1 MMVLWFRTS
10 MATTSKRPELVLNP
24 EQRSTLMQ
32 TAQSR
37 TQPQREVQRAQILLR
52 YAQGQ
57 SITAISQAL
66 RVSRVAVYK
75 WVDRALALGAE
86 AALSDQYH
94 RPKEPVITE
103 QAKAWVV
110 SLACT
115 KPKDHGYAAE
125 VWSHRRLA
133 QHVRQNTLAQG
144 HPSLNRAAKATVQR
158 ILKGQTLQP
167 HKVKYYMER
176 RDPEFDAKMRE
187 VLLVYQEVD
196 LQNKTAPDTPDA
208 APAIITVSVDEKP
221 GLQAIATTAPDLP
234 PQPGR
239 HPRLGRDY
247 EYKRLGTLS
256 ILAGLDLHD
265 GHVTAEVHPR
275 HRSREFILLL
285 KALDAHYPPGCVIRL
300 VLDNHSAHISKETMA
315 WLATKPNRFV
325 YVHTPKHGSWLNL
338 VETLFGKMAR
348 SFLKHIRVASRQ
360 ELKDRILLGIA
371 EINQAPVVHRWKKFE
386 ALNT

>member
-1 MMVLWFRTS
+1 
-10 MATTSKRPELVLNP
+10 MATTSRRPKLVLNA
-24 EQRSTLMQ
+24 EQRSALEQ

-37 TQPQREVQRAQILLR
+37 TRPQREVQRAQILLR
-52 YAQGQ
+52 YTQGQ
-57 SITAISQAL
+57 NITIISHAL
-66 RVSRVAVYK
+66 RISRVAVYK
-75 WVDRALALGAE
+75 WIDRALAVGTD
-86 AALSDQYH
+86 AALKDKYH
-94 RPKEPVITE
+94 RPKNPLITE
-103 QAKAWVV
+103 EAKAWVV

-125 VWSHRRLA
+125 VWSHRQLA
-133 QHVRQNTLAQG
+133 KHVHENARAQG
-144 HPSLNRAAKATVQR
+144 HPSLAHAAKATVQR
-158 ILKGQTLQP
+158 ILKSQALQP

-176 RDPEFDAKMRE
+176 RDPQFDEKMRE

-196 LQNKTAPDTPDA
+196 VKNKAGPDA
-208 APAIITVSVDEKP
+208 KDAPTIITVSVDEKP
-221 GLQAIATTAPDLP
+221 GVQAIANTAPDLP
-234 PQPGR
+234 PRPGQHSR
-239 HPRLGRDY
+239 VGRDY
-247 EYKRLGTLS
+247 EYKRFGTLS

-285 KALDAHYPPGCVIRL
+285 KALDAHYPPGCTIRL

-315 WLATKPNRFV
+315 WLATKPNRFF

-348 SFLKHIRVASRQ
+348 TFLKHIRVVSRQ

-386 ALNT
+386 VLNT

>member
-1 MMVLWFRTS
+1 MVLWFRTS

-24 EQRSTLMQ
+24 EQHSTLMQ

-125 VWSHRRLA
+125 VWSHRQLA

>member
-1 MMVLWFRTS
+1 
-10 MATTSKRPELVLNP
+10 MATTSKRPQLTLNS
-24 EQRSTLMQ
+24 EQQSALEQ
-32 TAQSR
+32 TARSR
-37 TQPQREVQRAQILLR
+37 TQPQREVQRAQVLLR

-57 SITAISQAL
+57 SITAISRAV
-66 RVSRVAVYK
+66 RSSRVAVYK
-75 WVDRALALGAE
+75 WVDRGLAVGAE
-86 AALSDQYH
+86 AALNDKYH

-103 QAKAWVV
+103 EAKAWVV
-110 SLACT
+110 SLACS

-125 VWSHRRLA
+125 VWNHRQLA
-133 QHVRQNTLAQG
+133 KHVRENALAQG
-144 HPSLNRAAKATVQR
+144 HPSLSRAAKATVQR
-158 ILKGQTLQP
+158 ILKSQTLQP
-167 HKVKYYMER
+167 HKIKYYMER
-176 RDPEFDAKMRE
+176 RDPQFDEKMRDI
-187 VLLVYQEVD
+187 LLVYQEVNV
-196 LQNKTAPDTPDA
+196 QNG
-208 APAIITVSVDEKP
+208 AITTTKEAFAIVTVSVDEKP
-221 GLQAIATTAPDLP
+221 GIQAIANTSPDLP
-234 PQPGR
+234 PRAGQ

-285 KALDAHYPPGCVIRL
+285 KALDSHYPPECVIRL

-348 SFLKHIRVASRQ
+348 TFLKHIRVSSRQ

-371 EINQAPVVHRWKKFE
+371 EINQEPVVHRWKKFE
-386 ALNT
+386 ALNK